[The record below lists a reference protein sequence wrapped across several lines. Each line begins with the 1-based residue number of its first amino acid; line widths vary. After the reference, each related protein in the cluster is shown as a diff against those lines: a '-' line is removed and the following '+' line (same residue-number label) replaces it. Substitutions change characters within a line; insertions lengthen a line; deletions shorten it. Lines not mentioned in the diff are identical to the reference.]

1 MAKKLANEG
10 SIDEDIDI
18 PPFVRGREREGSLF
32 ISSNVHVG

>member
-18 PPFVRGREREGSLF
+18 PPFVRGRERERGV
-32 ISSNVHVG
+32 IVYK

>member
-18 PPFVRGREREGSLF
+18 PPFVRGRERERGHCL
-32 ISSNVHVG
+32 

>member
-18 PPFVRGREREGSLF
+18 PPFVRERERGGV
-32 ISSNVHVG
+32 IVYK